1 MLSHFHLIPE
11 RDGQT
16 EGQTDKIAI
25 SISHISMLTRNN
37 EATNLLSTY
46 LLSCGL
52 NVAERLRDTL
62 VHELCHAMVWIE
74 HKVIDGHGNF
84 WKYWYS

>member
-1 MLSHFHLIPE
+1 MIPE

-16 EGQTDKIAI
+16 EGRTDKIAI